1 MAVLYADLE
10 DHFKKII
17 DKSGPY
23 SMRNIDFI
31 YLINL
36 DERPEKFQACIDQLS
51 PYGITPYRFSAVNGW
66 KLSLE
71 EINEVG
77 VKFES
82 WMNGGQMGSCYFP
95 RLNLERQDKT
105 VKVVGRTYFCHRMP
119 RGSIGIVLSHLSILQ
134 DAYDSHYE
142 TIWVMEDDIEII
154 QNPHLL
160 SDLIERLN
168 AIVGKEQWDILFTDP
183 DTKNQQGNYVI
194 CLSNAWRPNFIPSD
208 PKRFAEKETIG
219 DDFKR
224 IGARYGAY
232 SMIVRRSGMEK
243 LLRFFKNY
251 NIFLPF
257 DMEYTLPNDIRLY
270 ALRNDVVSTIPQALS
285 DNETPTYTQDDQ
297 S

>member
-1 MAVLYADLE
+1 
-10 DHFKKII
+10 
-17 DKSGPY
+17 
-23 SMRNIDFI
+23 
-31 YLINL
+31 
-36 DERPEKFQACIDQLS
+36 
-51 PYGITPYRFSAVNGW
+51 
-66 KLSLE
+66 
-71 EINEVG
+71 
-77 VKFES
+77 
-82 WMNGGQMGSCYFP
+82 
-95 RLNLERQDKT
+95 
-105 VKVVGRTYFCHRMP
+105 MP